1 MASSVSL
8 KKKATKK
15 TSHADTKT
23 PVVVKRKTYIEIM
36 RIIAAFF
43 VIVNHTS
50 VDVFLSKSEPLSFTW
65 FFSLTY
71 FFLSKIA
78 VPVFFMIMGGLL
90 LNKIDKPR
98 KSVERVVR
106 MVIVAVLFSLVYYI
120 KTNYNNAEALTVS
133 AFLHKIITF
142 RTANAYWYLYAYIG
156 LLVVLP
162 LMQRIA
168 QAFSKKAIQYLIII
182 SVGVFGIVPLID
194 IFFHI
199 PIHHDF
205 TDPLF
210 PVHIGVVF
218 LGYYIEKYMKI
229 DKTTFFG
236 AFLILISMI
245 SFQVLFTYNFYLENS
260 QSFLMLD
267 NWKYLTIVLSSVCF
281 YIMFKYLSTVVSIKE
296 SVSKILCY
304 LGSLTFGI
312 YLLSDFMMELTR
324 KMYNNLSTEINVL
337 LAVFIWEI
345 TIFTLCAVTT
355 AVMKFIPGLKKLL

>member
-1 MASSVSL
+1 MASAVSL
-8 KKKATKK
+8 NKKASKKSSHPDAKK
-15 TSHADTKT
+15 TFV
-23 PVVVKRKTYIEIM
+23 PRKTYIEIM

-43 VIVNHTS
+43 VIVNHTT
-50 VDVFLSKSEPLSFTW
+50 VDVFLNKSEPLSFTW
-65 FFSLTY
+65 FFSVAY

-90 LNKIDKPR
+90 LNKIDKPK

-106 MVIVAVLFSLVYYI
+106 MVIVTVLFSLVYYI
-120 KTNYNNAEALTVS
+120 KANYNCAETLTVS

-142 RTANAYWYLYAYIG
+142 RTTNAYWYLYAYIG
-156 LLVVLP
+156 LLVALP
-162 LMQRIA
+162 LMQRMA

-182 SVGVFGIVPLID
+182 SVGVFGLVPLID

-199 PIHHDF
+199 PIHHDL

-229 DKTTFFG
+229 DKTTFWG
-236 AFLILISMI
+236 ALLIFISMI
-245 SFQVLFTYNFYLENS
+245 SLQVLFTYTFYLENP
-260 QSFLMLD
+260 QSYLTLD

-281 YIMFKYLSTVVSIKE
+281 YIMFKYLSTVVNTKE

-312 YLLSDFMMELTR
+312 YLASDFMMELTR
-324 KMYNNLSTEINVL
+324 KMFNNMCTEINVL
-337 LAVFIWEI
+337 LAVFIWQVI
-345 TIFTLCAVTT
+345 IFSLCAVAT